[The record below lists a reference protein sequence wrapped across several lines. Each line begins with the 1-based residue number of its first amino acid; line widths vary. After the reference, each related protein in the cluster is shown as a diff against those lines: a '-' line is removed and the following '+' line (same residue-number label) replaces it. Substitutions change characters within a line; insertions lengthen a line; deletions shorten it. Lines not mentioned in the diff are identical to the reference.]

1 MNPVYGNYVGIVINS
16 NPDPEGRGRVQI
28 FVPHLSTTL
37 YQNWNNEAKDIS
49 ITQGSLDGI
58 QPNILQRLQQNLPW
72 AECAFPLFGTGGT
85 TYADP
90 STGLTRTSQK
100 SSAPVVDTTG
110 TNTLSRDDRTA
121 PVVEQNV
128 SSDSGSSG
136 QLSLNNKFP
145 IASATV
151 KANAANNPGNL
162 HVYNMQN
169 ANSNYPGQIGIT
181 GDINKG
187 QFRGN
192 IATFATMSDGIAAN
206 LNQLNRY
213 INGSASAAKAA
224 GGPLDTIA
232 KIENAWVG
240 GDNPTAAAEVSK
252 FSGIGLNEKIDP
264 NNANQM
270 MNLMAGMM
278 REEAGGIP
286 VNFVEDFKK
295 GYEIFQQRRGLTTDL
310 SINQNQTY
318 TGKILDSTRQLPT
331 TDMRTPNGINSAP
344 LPGTFVWCFF
354 LGGDVQKPVYFAGVS
369 EKNSHARTSSIPS
382 ALNVGSSAGTL
393 TGGSLNSANG
403 TLVSGGALSTSK
415 ANVSSDANFADRL
428 ATQAL
433 EAAESGSLLGN
444 GKDRNGGRC
453 FAGVKTALTDIGIF
467 DSYPSSATE
476 ELGMAKNAGVLYESV
491 GLSNVSTNL
500 SDIQKGDIL
509 VYGVPGD
516 SSAPGHTEIVSQNAN
531 GKTVYVSD
539 KIYQNAASVNSSKY
553 VLTGIYRK
561 T

>member
-1 MNPVYGNYVGIVINS
+1 MNPIYGNHVGIVINS

-37 YQNWNNEAKDIS
+37 YQNWNSEAKDIS

-58 QPNILQRLQQNLPW
+58 QSSVLQRLQQNLPW
-72 AECAFPLFGTGGT
+72 AECAFPLFGAGGT

-121 PVVEQNV
+121 PVVEDKITPYDTPTSSSNIV
-128 SSDSGSSG
+128 SKSSS
-136 QLSLNNKFP
+136 SLLNDDLIKFV
-145 IASATV
+145 ISQEGFT
-151 KANAANNPGNL
+151 
-162 HVYNMQN
+162 
-169 ANSNYPGQIGIT
+169 S
-181 GDINKG
+181 
-187 QFRGN
+187 
-192 IATFATMSDGIAAN
+192 
-206 LNQLNRY
+206 
-213 INGSASAAKAA
+213 KAA
-224 GGPLDTIA
+224 WDYAQWTVGYGTRA
-232 KIENAWVG
+232 KSSN
-240 GDNPTAAAEVSK
+240 EV
-252 FSGIGLNEKIDP
+252 IT
-264 NNANQM
+264 
-270 MNLMAGMM
+270 
-278 REEAGGIP
+278 REEAQARLERELI
-286 VNFVEDFKK
+286 VHANNVDQLASKTNL
-295 GYEIFQQRRGLTTDL
+295 QLNSNQRNALISYDY
-310 SINQNQTY
+310 N
-318 TGKILDSTRQLPT
+318 TGKASSIISKVNGNPSLISDAISNGISTAGGTTLQGLVNRRQKEAALAAGSSVSGNNPNTVGAPSSITGKVLDSTRLLPT

-382 ALNVGSSAGTL
+382 ALNVGGSAGTL
-393 TGGSLNSANG
+393 TGSSLNSSNG
-403 TLVSGGALSTSK
+403 TLVSGGVFSSSK
-415 ANVSSDANFADRL
+415 ANVSDDVNFADRL

-433 EAAESGSLLGN
+433 EAAESGELLGN

-453 FAGVKTALTDIGIF
+453 FAGVKTALTDIGVF

-476 ELGMAKNAGVLYESV
+476 ELGMAKNAGILYESV

-509 VYGVPGD
+509 VYGVPSD